1 MSFAIRFE
9 KVSKKFKMHW
19 QRARS
24 LQQVLVGLAEWRKKR
39 EGAGEY
45 WALKNVNFEIEKG
58 ESIAFIGPN
67 GTGKS
72 TSLKLIAGI
81 LMPTSGRIEI
91 DGRVGALLELGAGFH
106 PDLTGRENIFL
117 NGAILGLN
125 KHEIY
130 QKMDQII
137 SFSEL
142 KQFIDIPVRHYSSG
156 MYMRLGFSIAI
167 HTDPDILLVDEIL
180 AVGDAS
186 FQQKCVAR
194 IGELQNAGVTIVFVS
209 HSLDFVRDI
218 CQRVIWMERGVIV
231 ADGSADSV
239 IKRYLHHSFKTS
251 TDNEIQQ
258 SDRRWGNQKI
268 SITQVTIS
276 DEDGNEQDSF
286 VTGQTVLVTIYYQA
300 SERIENPVFGIAI
313 HNNEGIH
320 ITGPNTM
327 FSGYEIPEIHGS
339 GKVVYKIPALILLE
353 GMYFFSVA
361 AHHQDGLQMF
371 DYHDRMYKI
380 YVVPDSAE
388 RHGIISL
395 QGEWSWQPK
404 Y

>member
-1 MSFAIRFE
+1 MSFAIRF
-9 KVSKKFKMHW
+9 KNVSKKFKMHW
-19 QRARS
+19 QRATS
-24 LQQVLVGLAEWRKKR
+24 FQQILVDLVDWRKKK
-39 EGAGEY
+39 GSTGDY
-45 WALKNVNFEIEKG
+45 WALKNVDFEIEKG

-81 LMPTSGRIEI
+81 LMPTSGQIEI

-125 KHEIY
+125 KHDIR

-137 SFSEL
+137 DFSEL
-142 KQFIDIPVRHYSSG
+142 KRFIDIPVRHYSSG

-186 FQQKCVAR
+186 FQQKCVTR

-218 CQRVIWMERGVIV
+218 CQRVIWMENGEII

-239 IKRYLHHSFKTS
+239 IKRYLHHSFKTG
-251 TDNEIQQ
+251 TDQEIHQN
-258 SDRRWGNQKI
+258 DRRWGNQKI
-268 SITQVTIS
+268 SITKVSIL
-276 DEDGNEQDSF
+276 DENGNEQDSF
-286 VTGQTVLVTIYYQA
+286 VTGQAIRVIIHYQA
-300 SERIENPVFGIAI
+300 SERIEQPVFGIAI

-327 FSGYEIPEIHGS
+327 FSGYEIPAVYGS
-339 GKVVYKIPALILLE
+339 GKVVYKIPSLNLLE
-353 GMYFFSVA
+353 GVYFFSIAV
-361 AHHQDGLQMF
+361 HHQDGLQMF
-371 DYHDRMYKI
+371 DYHDRKYKI
-380 YVVPDSAE
+380 YVMPDGAE
-388 RHGIISL
+388 RYGIISL
-395 QGEWSWQPK
+395 QGEWSWQPE